1 MCVCGR
7 RQAHFSRAA
16 LAEPLETPSACSLV
30 VVSVILRRG
39 RVACTCAMWLL
50 ICACAGRVRVRARS
64 HLPLTVARVHSTP

>member
-7 RQAHFSRAA
+7 MQASLARAA
-16 LAEPLETPSACSLV
+16 LAEPPQTPRACSLV

-39 RVACTCAMWLL
+39 RVACTCAMWLS

-64 HLPLTVARVHSTP
+64 HLPLTVSRAHSTP